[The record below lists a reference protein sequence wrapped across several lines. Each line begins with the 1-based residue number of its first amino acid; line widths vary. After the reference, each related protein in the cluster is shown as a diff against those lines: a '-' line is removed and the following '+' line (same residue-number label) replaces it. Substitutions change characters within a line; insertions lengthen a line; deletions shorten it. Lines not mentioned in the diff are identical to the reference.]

1 MHRRR
6 AKTIIPSPPRHTAR
20 GTAGDA
26 LPRVTTPRR
35 SLTAV
40 TVGLLLGVLVA
51 TAPLAQAQDCRRS
64 SSMPGLSPLTLQHV
78 NGATVALQR
87 HSRNY
92 RPTARVWIN
101 GTYVGEHEI
110 PFAIAGGEIQVLL
123 HMRQRL
129 ETWLGSVR
137 QAYKA
142 VPYVVVCGPWRGTL
156 P

>member
-6 AKTIIPSPPRHTAR
+6 DKTIRPSPPRHTAR

-26 LPRVTTPRR
+26 LLRVIAPGR
-35 SLTAV
+35 SLPVV
-40 TVGLLLGVLVA
+40 TVGLLLIALIA
-51 TAPLAQAQDCRRS
+51 TAPLAQAQGCRRS
-64 SSMPGLSPLTLQHV
+64 SYIPGFSPLTLQHV
-78 NGATVALQR
+78 NGATIALQR

-92 RPTARVWIN
+92 RPTAHVWIN

-110 PFAIAGGEIQVLL
+110 PFAVAGGEIQVLL